1 MKNPPMT
8 LEEWSQSTAAHR
20 LLTENLKV
28 NLEVMLNDP
37 AELLITQKDEVIQS
51 LMRLNLIMVRQ
62 FEEMV
67 KN

>member
-1 MKNPPMT
+1 MT